1 MMSVMKRLRR
11 DARILK
17 AKAIAS
23 LRRAASAHNSYE
35 EEGRSTTV
43 LLHLQHAFEM
53 LFKAGLV
60 EKRVRIFDPQMGRS
74 ISFEKAIKLGQEHLR
89 LSDEEAGT
97 ARAVDALRDDE
108 QHWYTYVS
116 EGILYAHARAGI
128 TLFDDVLQRIFG
140 DRLTNHLP
148 TRVLPLSAEPPRDI
162 QLLIDEEYSQIAA
175 LLQPG
180 KRQRAEARARIRTL
194 LAMEAHVTDGV
205 RVSEKDVNRVQRAV
219 VRRKARNEVF
229 PRLSEL
235 AAEVAGEGATITV
248 RFVKKGGAPV
258 RYVRGDDRGEDV
270 DAAFVRE
277 VDLQKRFHLSA
288 FDLADRLN
296 LTRPRGTAL
305 RRYLKIDDDPSCRY
319 VFNFGGISHVRY
331 SDNAYNKMK
340 EALDGGLDMD
350 DVWRTHRP
358 GARKRRRTA

>member
-235 AAEVAGEGATITV
+235 AAEV
-248 RFVKKGGAPV
+248 
-258 RYVRGDDRGEDV
+258 RGDDRGEDV